1 MNPVWGVAIL
11 VLSVWFLL
19 AVLSSAIALRK
30 NRSVTKWYILTLLFG
45 DRPLSRHPLPAAPPS
60 GSLFCL
66 SNVCDPRSAPVPIRD
81 SSPKA
86 RRLTLCTTVACVA
99 A

>member
-60 GSLFCL
+60 GSLPASPTHTNL
-66 SNVCDPRSAPVPIRD
+66 DPAPLLIRD
-81 SSPKA
+81 SLPI
-86 RRLTLCTTVACVA
+86 RRVA
-99 A
+99 

>member
-30 NRSVTKWYILTLLFG
+30 NRSVTRWYFLTLLFG
-45 DRPLSRHPLPAAPPS
+45 IVPFLLILFLPPLRPVRFLPLQ
-60 GSLFCL
+60 
-66 SNVCDPRSAPVPIRD
+66 RIR
-81 SSPKA
+81 
-86 RRLTLCTTVACVA
+86 T
-99 A
+99 